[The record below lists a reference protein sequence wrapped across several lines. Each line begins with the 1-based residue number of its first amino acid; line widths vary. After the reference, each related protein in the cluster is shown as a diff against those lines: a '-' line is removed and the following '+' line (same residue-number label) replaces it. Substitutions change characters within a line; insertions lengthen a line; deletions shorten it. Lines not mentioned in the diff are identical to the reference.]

1 MNEYLNLN
9 KDLNLNLI
17 KKEVEEKGYFS
28 VESFFNDEFLKQVEK
43 DATNSKFS
51 LNQNSLL
58 GFFYETQYYFIN
70 LLAQSNV
77 FYNFCTSKLVL
88 NICKN
93 YLGENFRLKALRYYE
108 TMSGHNMKWHTDNK
122 IEKKKLN
129 IPGLIFIIYIS
140 DVNVGEFQYIEGSHK
155 SSGIDKYSEY
165 SEQFINEKY
174 SNLIKTFSMP
184 KGSLIIYDSYG
195 IHRAKPFKNSN
206 FVRKSIF
213 FQVDSNVENSEKIIV
228 NTNFLK
234 DVSDDIRMYLG
245 FGKKSDYFV
254 YPDTNLNR
262 LPISKNNFKTIF
274 FWFLYRITKFLTRTE
289 PRNIRNMLSKIKLK
303 FK

>member
-1 MNEYLNLN
+1 MISLIQHIIEEDKEKLLEELNEK
-9 KDLNLNLI
+9 KDLITGLEIWN
-17 KKEVEEKGYFS
+17 ER
-28 VESFFNDEFLKQVEK
+28 
-43 DATNSKFS
+43 
-51 LNQNSLL
+51 
-58 GFFYETQYYFIN
+58 ETQYYFIN

>member
-1 MNEYLNLN
+1 MNEYINLN

-28 VESFFNDEFLKQVEK
+28 VESFFNDEFLKQVES

-77 FYNFCTSKLVL
+77 FYNFCTSKFVL

-93 YLGENFRLKALRYYE
+93 YLGKNFRLKALRYYE

-122 IEKKKLN
+122 IEKEKKN

-140 DVNVGEFQYIEGSHK
+140 DVNKGEFQYIEGSHK

-228 NTNFLK
+228 NTNFLT

-274 FWFLYRITKFLTRTE
+274 SWFLYRITKFLTRTE
-289 PRNIRNMLSKIKLK
+289 PRNIRNILSKIKLK

>member
-1 MNEYLNLN
+1 MQEYLNSYKN
-9 KDLNLNLI
+9 IDLDLI
-17 KKEVEEKGYFS
+17 KKNVEEKGYFS
-28 VESFFNDEFLKQVEK
+28 AESFFNDNFLKNIER
-43 DATNSKFS
+43 DATKSKFS

-58 GFFYETQYYFIN
+58 GFFNETQYYFIN
-70 LLAQSNV
+70 LLAQSKD
-77 FYNFCTSKLVL
+77 FYNFCTSKFVL
-88 NICKN
+88 DICKS
-93 YLGENFRLKALRYYE
+93 YLGNNFRLKALRYYE

-122 IEKKKLN
+122 VKKEKKN

-140 DVNVGEFQYIEGSHK
+140 DVNEGEFQYIEGSHK

-165 SEQFINEKY
+165 NEKFVNEKY
-174 SNLIKTFSMP
+174 IDLIKTFTMP

-213 FQVDSNVENSEKIIV
+213 FQVDSDIENSEKIIV

-234 DVSDDIRMYLG
+234 DVTDDIKMYLG
-245 FGKKSDYFV
+245 FGRQSDYFV

-262 LPISKNNFKTIF
+262 LPISKNNIKTIIS
-274 FWFLYRITKFLTRTE
+274 WFLYRTLRFILRTE
-289 PRNIRNMLSKIKLK
+289 PRNIRTMLRKLK
-303 FK
+303 

>member
-1 MNEYLNLN
+1 MNE
-9 KDLNLNLI
+9 DLNLTLI
-17 KKEVEEKGYFS
+17 KEEIESKGYFS
-28 VESFFNDEFLKQVEK
+28 VESFFDDKFLEQIEK